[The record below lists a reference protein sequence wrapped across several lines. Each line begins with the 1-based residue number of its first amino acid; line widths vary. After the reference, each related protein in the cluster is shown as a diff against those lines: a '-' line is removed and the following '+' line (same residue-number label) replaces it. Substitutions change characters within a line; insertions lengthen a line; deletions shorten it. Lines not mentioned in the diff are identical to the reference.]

1 MTGCREY
8 RASLLLRD
16 SLASPGTPSKEVVIM
31 FKRIIIASALALFS
45 IRPAAAES
53 LTTSHQ
59 QAVSAAPAN
68 SAAVEACERQMRR
81 MAGLNKALAANY
93 NAERIYDDC
102 EGQSDDDHT
111 VGAGLRP

>member
-1 MTGCREY
+1 
-8 RASLLLRD
+8 
-16 SLASPGTPSKEVVIM
+16 M
-31 FKRIIIASALALFS
+31 FKRIIMASALALFS
-45 IRPAAAES
+45 IRPAAES

-68 SAAVEACERQMRR
+68 SAAVKACEGQMRR
-81 MAGLNKALAANY
+81 MAGLNKTLAANY

-102 EGQSDDDHT
+102 ERQSNDDHT